1 MKAEKTP
8 LRYIVQR
15 IMRTILKSET
25 GEKDL
30 QPTFMTVAKGSSLI
44 FPSRQARRS
53 ATANVLSCPPAVA
66 DCEVRGSSCLAVI
79 IIARSNFAV
88 KRVSCQ
94 LPSFFCKKRERQ
106 LGVLGGRVFVYSQ
119 SFPFL
124 HLDLGK
130 SRK

>member
-44 FPSRQARRS
+44 FCSRQKKGCNGERVIIAARR
-53 ATANVLSCPPAVA
+53 C
-66 DCEVRGSSCLAVI
+66 
-79 IIARSNFAV
+79 
-88 KRVSCQ
+88 
-94 LPSFFCKKRERQ
+94 
-106 LGVLGGRVFVYSQ
+106 
-119 SFPFL
+119 
-124 HLDLGK
+124 
-130 SRK
+130 

>member
-1 MKAEKTP
+1 MKEAEKTP

-53 ATANVLSCPPAVA
+53 CNGA
-66 DCEVRGSSCLAVI
+66 RVI
-79 IIARSNFAV
+79 IAAR
-88 KRVSCQ
+88 RC
-94 LPSFFCKKRERQ
+94 
-106 LGVLGGRVFVYSQ
+106 
-119 SFPFL
+119 
-124 HLDLGK
+124 
-130 SRK
+130 

>member
-44 FPSRQARRS
+44 FLLKPGKKELQRRAAMITRS
-53 ATANVLSCPPAVA
+53 PLQLL
-66 DCEVRGSSCLAVI
+66 LAW
-79 IIARSNFAV
+79 
-88 KRVSCQ
+88 
-94 LPSFFCKKRERQ
+94 LE
-106 LGVLGGRVFVYSQ
+106 
-119 SFPFL
+119 
-124 HLDLGK
+124 
-130 SRK
+130 

>member
-44 FPSRQARRS
+44 FRSRHARRS
-53 ATANVLSCPPAVA
+53 CN
-66 DCEVRGSSCLAVI
+66 
-79 IIARSNFAV
+79 
-88 KRVSCQ
+88 
-94 LPSFFCKKRERQ
+94 
-106 LGVLGGRVFVYSQ
+106 GGRVIIAA
-119 SFPFL
+119 
-124 HLDLGK
+124 
-130 SRK
+130 RRC

>member
-44 FPSRQARRS
+44 FPKTGKKECNGERVIIAARR
-53 ATANVLSCPPAVA
+53 C
-66 DCEVRGSSCLAVI
+66 
-79 IIARSNFAV
+79 
-88 KRVSCQ
+88 
-94 LPSFFCKKRERQ
+94 
-106 LGVLGGRVFVYSQ
+106 
-119 SFPFL
+119 
-124 HLDLGK
+124 
-130 SRK
+130 

>member
-44 FPSRQARRS
+44 FHSRQARRS
-53 ATANVLSCPPAVA
+53 ATANVLS
-66 DCEVRGSSCLAVI
+66 
-79 IIARSNFAV
+79 
-88 KRVSCQ
+88 
-94 LPSFFCKKRERQ
+94 
-106 LGVLGGRVFVYSQ
+106 
-119 SFPFL
+119 
-124 HLDLGK
+124 
-130 SRK
+130 